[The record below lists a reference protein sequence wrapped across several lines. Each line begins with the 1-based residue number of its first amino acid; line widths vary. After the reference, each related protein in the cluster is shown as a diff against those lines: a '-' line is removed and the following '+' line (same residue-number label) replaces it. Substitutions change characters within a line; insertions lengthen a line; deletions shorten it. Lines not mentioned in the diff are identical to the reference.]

1 MQAGLKAVVAA
12 ASDKR
17 AKRLISDLLSRTGGL
32 DELYRQAPPSDKAPG
47 AYAFLAMACKDN
59 GCLTTSEALL
69 RRVLSIEG
77 SLNTMD
83 IHNHALNLV
92 HVLESECDYISAVRA
107 IVEHMQAVGRGK
119 FACAAEVDRQ
129 KLGSLADV
137 LTSALSTA
145 STSSKRVCLWY
156 PPIVNTSTAQRV
168 IWISGT
174 ATRDGHDVD
183 GHCRVVPADS
193 DNSQAQDLR
202 SVETT
207 LSPSTLDLL
216 AMAFTAVKILYTQG
230 NIDAIPSLISI
241 IEPLRRMS
249 KTPVHETSVRN
260 EHAYYLCIC
269 QLLARMHSHDYA
281 YSYIHGEGGDQS
293 APLFVCGDS
302 HCLSSAWGGVSFSGG
317 KRTIVPKLVTG
328 LKQYHLRP
336 QSNFYTKECFTR
348 TMASIPDGSDVSGTN
363 SLFLITYVI
372 GLSFVM

>member
-1 MQAGLKAVVAA
+1 
-12 ASDKR
+12 
-17 AKRLISDLLSRTGGL
+17 
-32 DELYRQAPPSDKAPG
+32 
-47 AYAFLAMACKDN
+47 
-59 GCLTTSEALL
+59 
-69 RRVLSIEG
+69 
-77 SLNTMD
+77 
-83 IHNHALNLV
+83 
-92 HVLESECDYISAVRA
+92 
-107 IVEHMQAVGRGK
+107 MQAVGRGK

-348 TMASIPDGSDVSGTN
+348 TMASIPDGSDVV
-363 SLFLITYVI
+363 FLIGEIDCREGLLVAVERGRYATLEEGMRATVSIFKSVVANLVKKRKFKVYIHPILPVLDVTRDIVAAFNPIYKQAMTSITGVKWLDFYDDLITADGKNLRDDMKMDGTHVSPAYVR
-372 GLSFVM
+372 LMEEAFQKVN